1 MRFCSRS
8 VLLGT
13 LALSLSA
20 AGVVLSCLEC
30 EHAHG
35 CGTQYLPPCTIYNMG
50 TVMAEYV
57 FPGYCVSS
65 SSGSCEENAGQK
77 WVTPRKY
84 FCALPH
90 LWMQVGYDDPV
101 LRRDCRDV

>member
-13 LALSLSA
+13 LALSLST

-35 CGTQYLPPCTIYNMG
+35 CGIPCLPVCAGPYVGAWIPEFTFDGWCT
-50 TVMAEYV
+50 V
-57 FPGYCVSS
+57 S
-65 SSGSCEENAGQK
+65 SSGSCEPHAGQK

-84 FCALPH
+84 LCILPYH
-90 LWMQVGYDDPV
+90 WIQVGYDDPV
-101 LRRDCRDV
+101 LKDDCKDL